1 MNNNIFKTLKGV
13 AKTSLQVLDTTAHVL
28 DTTAQILDLFHEADG
43 GKSAQEMSH
52 LKNKIIHVLLKHAYE
67 YGLRAYMRPSDIG
80 REIGTYRLEYQSRKN
95 DPFSRKH
102 HELLRKLEKEGWVE
116 HSKRVGWRLTKAA
129 WNQLTS

>member
-13 AKTSLQVLDTTAHVL
+13 AKTSLQVLDTTA
-28 DTTAQILDLFHEADG
+28 QILDLFHETDG
-43 GKSAQEMSH
+43 GRSTQEVIH
-52 LKNKIIHVLLKHAYE
+52 LKNEIIHVLLRYAHK

-80 REIGTYRLEYQSRKN
+80 KEIGTYRLEYQSRKS
-95 DPFSRKH
+95 DPLSRKH

-129 WNQLTS
+129 WNELTS